1 MLAIKNWHYKIR
13 WGELK
18 MKKKIASGILAVL
31 GVIGTS
37 VTVYGNN
44 EKLQRYAKI
53 ATIFVFAILGI
64 VLLFII
70 REYVVNK
77 LNKLKTIIKE
87 LISIKKQLSD
97 TNIKELNEQLVKMD
111 KTITDMIEKTK
122 IFDETCYQTREKVNG
137 CQEEIIAKL
146 NDKSYFQYH
155 TTDVTSQLQKLLDTN
170 GKISEIRIICFGR
183 SGYGEIVQHIEEK
196 NLSIK
201 IKIIICNPINNEF
214 ICNKNDLTKIKDL
227 IEIMHRINAE
237 IYLSDVPPA
246 IRASTVYEK
255 DEAIWSATQSYQF
268 KRVSKNKI
276 VLTRPK
282 ESLIVTCDE
291 HNSKRDFNGIVKCF
305 ESEYERLLENSVH
318 PTIDKDGNIIDDY
331 GTIIFDD

>member
-1 MLAIKNWHYKIR
+1 
-13 WGELK
+13 